1 MVIRN
6 TKTFSPLLLYS
17 SEIKQYYSHE
27 CFCFVFVEYANLK
40 SLKRREPTEEK
51 RGMEK
56 KKKKKTI
63 REFSR
68 KLMFY

>member
-1 MVIRN
+1 M
-6 TKTFSPLLLYS
+6 
-17 SEIKQYYSHE
+17 
-27 CFCFVFVEYANLK
+27 FVEYANLK
-40 SLKRREPTEEK
+40 SLKRREPTEEKKEK